1 MCLDHSACWFAFRIR
16 CVVDLS
22 SSTEAQSAAPPATHR
37 IRKIDHPHQLLSF
50 GEFLQQLPVK
60 HVLVDARVL
69 AAMLGADKCLYCR
82 LPQSLKV
89 GRFFMEAS
97 LMKIDLEC
105 PLCHATW
112 RWSSTLE
119 NVRQGEGS
127 TLQNLLDNVLGTLDA
142 GSTHTQLEQI
152 AGPAGILSMMPSHSS
167 FYHTVCSSS

>member
-1 MCLDHSACWFAFRIR
+1 
-16 CVVDLS
+16 
-22 SSTEAQSAAPPATHR
+22 
-37 IRKIDHPHQLLSF
+37 
-50 GEFLQQLPVK
+50 LQQLPVK

-82 LPQSLKV
+82 LPLKV
-89 GRFFMEAS
+89 GRFFTEAS

-112 RWSSTLE
+112 RWSRSSTLE

-152 AGPAGILSMMPSHSS
+152 AGPAGILMPSHSS